1 MKKTWELDSYEIIPM
16 RVPTEEYEQLLD
28 EFAELVYCYI
38 CQLQDK
44 TKASEFLMDQTIKRT
59 GTDE

>member
-1 MKKTWELDSYEIIPM
+1 MKKTWELEQYEIIPM

-28 EFAELVYCYI
+28 EVAELVYCYI
-38 CQLQDK
+38 CQFQDK
-44 TKASEFLMDQTIKRT
+44 TKASEISMDQTIKRT

>member
-1 MKKTWELDSYEIIPM
+1 MKKSWELEKCEIIPM
-16 RVPTEEYEQLLD
+16 RVPTEEYEQILD
-28 EFAELVYCYI
+28 EVAELVYCYI

-44 TKASEFLMDQTIKRT
+44 TKASEFLMDQPIKRT

>member
-1 MKKTWELDSYEIIPM
+1 MKKTWELKKIEIIPM
-16 RVPTEEYEQLLD
+16 RVPSEEYEQLLD
-28 EFAELVYCYI
+28 EVAELVYRYI

-44 TKASEFLMDQTIKRT
+44 TKASEFSMDRTIKRT